1 MIGKLLPPPIAVREA
16 FGDPEAP
23 EMYPEERAVVAKA
36 VPERQREFGT
46 VRVCARGALEELG
59 FPPGPILPGAAR
71 APQWPVGAVGAMTH
85 CRGYRAA
92 AVAHAADVLTI
103 GLDAEPH
110 LPLPDPGVR
119 DLVTLPEER
128 ATLDRLGSLRPE
140 VCWDRLLFSAK
151 ESVYKAW
158 YPLARRW
165 LDFEEA
171 VVTIDPDD
179 ATFRA
184 RLLVDGPVVGG
195 QPLKGFEGR
204 WLVESGLVVTAIAV
218 AR

>member
-1 MIGKLLPPPIAVREA
+1 MIGKLLPPPIAVCEV
-16 FGDPEAP
+16 FGDPP
-23 EMYPEERAVVAKA
+23 VSEMYPEERAVVANA

-46 VRVCARGALEELG
+46 VRACARQALEELG
-59 FPPGPILPGAAR
+59 FAPGPILPGASR
-71 APQWPVGAVGAMTH
+71 APQWPPGAVGAMTH

-92 AVAHAADVLTI
+92 AVARAADVLTV

-110 LPLPDPGVR
+110 LPLPDEGVLG
-119 DLVTLPEER
+119 LVTLPGER
-128 ATLDRLGSLRPE
+128 TALERLSALRPE

-158 YPLARRW
+158 YPLTGRW

-171 VVTIDPDD
+171 ALTIDPDD
-179 ATFRA
+179 ATFHA

-195 QPLKGFEGR
+195 RPLTGFDGR
-204 WLVESGLVVTAIAV
+204 WLVESGLVVTAIAMV
-218 AR
+218 R

>member
-1 MIGKLLPPPIAVREA
+1 MIGKLLPPPIAVCEA
-16 FGDPEAP
+16 FRDPP
-23 EMYPEERAVVAKA
+23 VLEMYPEERAVVANA
-36 VPERQREFGT
+36 VPQRRQEFGT
-46 VRVCARGALEELG
+46 VRACARKALGELG
-59 FPPGPILPGAAR
+59 YAPGPILPGAAR
-71 APQWPVGAVGAMTH
+71 DPQWPPGAVGAMTH
-85 CRGYRAA
+85 CQGYRAA

-110 LPLPDPGVR
+110 LPLPDEGVR

-128 ATLDRLGSLRPE
+128 AALDRLSVLRPD

-158 YPLARRW
+158 FPLARRW

-171 VVTIDPDD
+171 ALTIDPDD
-179 ATFRA
+179 ATFHA
-184 RLLVDGPVVGG
+184 RLLVDGPVVDGR
-195 QPLKGFEGR
+195 PLTGFDGR

-218 AR
+218 VR

>member
-16 FGDPEAP
+16 FGDPKVP
-23 EMYPEERAVVAKA
+23 ELYPEERAAVANA

-46 VRVCARGALEELG
+46 VRACAREALGELG

-71 APQWPVGAVGAMTH
+71 APQWPDGAVGAMTH

-92 AVAHAADVLTI
+92 AVARAADVLTI

-110 LPLPDPGVR
+110 LPLPDRGVR

-128 ATLDRLGSLRPE
+128 VELDRLASVRPD

-171 VVTIDPDD
+171 VLTIDPDD
-179 ATFRA
+179 ATFHA
-184 RLLVDGPVVGG
+184 RLLVDGPVVDG
-195 QPLKGFEGR
+195 QPLKGFDGR
-204 WLVESGLVVTAIAV
+204 WLVESGLVVTAIAMV
-218 AR
+218 R